1 MAHWDRRNALDLA
14 DAIHNKI
21 NHADTTPALK
31 NALAPIAMHSSKA
44 SLTIQTP
51 ASAVHALRAQLC
63 AVCRDKSLYPCD
75 KAEGWS
81 SQCTFVGA
89 NSK

>member
-21 NHADTTPALK
+21 NHTETAPAVK
-31 NALAPIAMHSSKA
+31 NALIPIAERSSKA

-51 ASAVHALRAQLC
+51 SSAVHALRAQLC
-63 AVCRDKSLYPCD
+63 AVCRDKTLYPCD
-75 KAEGWS
+75 KVEGWS
-81 SQCTFVGA
+81 SQCSFVGA

>member
-21 NHADTTPALK
+21 HRTDTAPALK
-31 NALAPIAMHSSKA
+31 SVLIPIAVHSTKA

-51 ASAVHALRAQLC
+51 ASTVHALRAQLC
-63 AVCRDKSLYPCD
+63 VVCRDKSLYPCD

-81 SQCTFVGA
+81 AQCAFVGA